1 MFRKLIFLGY
11 LVLTIILI
19 ISLNVRIN
27 DIPPIG
33 KFLNP
38 YSGFWINGESKVGDN
53 FKKIINQPIKKVP
66 SLRDVTIA
74 NLFFENST
82 RTKLSFE
89 IAEKRLSADI
99 LNFASGASSV
109 KKGETLLDTVNNILA
124 MKVDMVVMRHPN
136 PGASVFLSRNVNAII
151 INAGD
156 GNYAHPTQGLL
167 DVFTMSEVVDLNIK
181 ASFDIAQLSTKIM
194 LKSKNR
200 KKIGGSI
207 INLSS
212 QLGKV
217 GAPLRSVYN
226 MTKFGIEGLTKGMA
240 IDLAKHNI
248 RVNSICPTFVETPM
262 VKKFFKNKDFKKS
275 VIKNIPLGK
284 VATESDIA
292 TAVVYLAS
300 DASSMMTG
308 SSLVIDGGWTA
319 K

>member
-1 MFRKLIFLGY
+1 MFLKDINTKNKIALITGAGKGIGKACAIALAEAGAHVIIISRTEKDLIEVQKIIRKLKRKCTYFVCDVTNINEIKKIFTKISRLD
-11 LVLTIILI
+11 ILI
-19 ISLNVRIN
+19 N
-27 DIPPIG
+27 
-33 KFLNP
+33 
-38 YSGFWINGESKVGDN
+38 
-53 FKKIINQPIKKVP
+53 
-66 SLRDVTIA
+66 
-74 NLFFENST
+74 
-82 RTKLSFE
+82 
-89 IAEKRLSADI
+89 
-99 LNFASGASSV
+99 
-109 KKGETLLDTVNNILA
+109 
-124 MKVDMVVMRHPN
+124 
-136 PGASVFLSRNVNAII
+136 
-151 INAGD
+151 NAGT
-156 GNYAHPTQGLL
+156 NRPEF
-167 DVFTMSEVVDLNIK
+167 FTKIKRKDMSEVVDLNIK
-181 ASFDIAQLSTKIM
+181 ASFDIAQLATKLM

-240 IDLAKHNI
+240 IDLAKYNI